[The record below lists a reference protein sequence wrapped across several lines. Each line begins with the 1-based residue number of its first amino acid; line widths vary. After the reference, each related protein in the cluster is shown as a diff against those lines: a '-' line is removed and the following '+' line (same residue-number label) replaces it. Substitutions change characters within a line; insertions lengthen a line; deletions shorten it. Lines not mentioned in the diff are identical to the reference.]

1 MTYITSDKWNKLS
14 YTEQIL
20 NIGGEIQ
27 RAVDNR
33 NAKKEE
39 SIVEQHYE
47 LALEWIKLTKKDPKN
62 KDKLEEI
69 KKAEEELID
78 YFENND
84 LKNDKVN
91 IMSFWDSF
99 LSVEF

>member
-1 MTYITSDKWNKLS
+1 MTYITSYKWNKLS

-47 LALEWIKLTKKDPKN
+47 FLGFFLNL
-62 KDKLEEI
+62 LS
-69 KKAEEELID
+69 
-78 YFENND
+78 FEKSD
-84 LKNDKVN
+84 
-91 IMSFWDSF
+91 IIYMIS
-99 LSVEF
+99 